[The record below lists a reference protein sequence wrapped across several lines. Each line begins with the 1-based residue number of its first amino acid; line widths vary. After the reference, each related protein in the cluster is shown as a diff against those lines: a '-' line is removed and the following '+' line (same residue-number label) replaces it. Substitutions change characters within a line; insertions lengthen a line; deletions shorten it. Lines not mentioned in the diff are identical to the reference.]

1 MTDFIKFMDITFF
14 IHSKKIRNEFSGY
27 VEDLYDGRI
36 IKILKNTK
44 NLKKD
49 LWNFLS
55 LVTLIKSTQF
65 KKMDVFCSEIQ
76 K

>member
-49 LWNFLS
+49 L
-55 LVTLIKSTQF
+55 
-65 KKMDVFCSEIQ
+65 
-76 K
+76 